1 MSEADLVNIN
11 NENDNG
17 NAPLSTQR
25 SEIEAYVASEI
36 IIDNNVIIEKV
47 TGLIINDVNQALTRY
62 KAGELD
68 KVEPLP
74 PGQFPALKE
83 EMPDQATSVPRL
95 CSYYYTFNHREE
107 GQEALAV
114 VW

>member
-36 IIDNNVIIEKV
+36 IIDNNIIIEK
-47 TGLIINDVNQALTRY
+47 
-62 KAGELD
+62 EL
-68 KVEPLP
+68 K
-74 PGQFPALKE
+74 
-83 EMPDQATSVPRL
+83 
-95 CSYYYTFNHREE
+95 
-107 GQEALAV
+107 
-114 VW
+114 